1 MDIAGLKEFYINSI
15 LATNDGVEGSDEYRS
30 LEIVKDGCLSA
41 DVNESL
47 EPWKSISPTLQ
58 NGKILIFHQFG
69 FRKANSGVTNE
80 LYFRLET
87 KLKFGSKPD
96 CQNISKRRFRD
107 PETTVSFG
115 KLDHKI
121 TQSLSTL
128 GYTIENTD
136 NITFT
141 DDGLALGPKTSPKKD
156 IDQVTKDASKDAKE
170 DSLTDSKTYQNEK
183 SSEKQSNG
191 KEESNKN
198 DNSKIGDPSS
208 STSDCTKL
216 TYGYS
221 LLASLAMLSVFY

>member
-1 MDIAGLKEFYINSI
+1 MNQDDNESVQQVESSLANVTLHNASGGPNTPKSLGDLMTLNFMDIAGLKEFYINSI

-115 KLDHKI
+115 KLDHK
-121 TQSLSTL
+121 
-128 GYTIENTD
+128 
-136 NITFT
+136 
-141 DDGLALGPKTSPKKD
+141 
-156 IDQVTKDASKDAKE
+156 V
-170 DSLTDSKTYQNEK
+170 
-183 SSEKQSNG
+183 
-191 KEESNKN
+191 
-198 DNSKIGDPSS
+198 
-208 STSDCTKL
+208 
-216 TYGYS
+216 
-221 LLASLAMLSVFY
+221 M